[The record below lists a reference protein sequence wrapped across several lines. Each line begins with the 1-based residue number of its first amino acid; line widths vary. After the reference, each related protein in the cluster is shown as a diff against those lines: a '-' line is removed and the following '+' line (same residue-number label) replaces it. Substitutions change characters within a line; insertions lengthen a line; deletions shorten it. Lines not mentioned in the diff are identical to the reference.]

1 MAKEKEPKEQGVNRR
16 VLKNAM
22 EAWKRPKV
30 DTKDPQAIAQ
40 RIEEYLNYCAEQDIT
55 PGVAGCASWLGV
67 TYSTLQAW
75 HIGTRGSP
83 EHQAVAAK
91 FYGLIQNVWEQNMN
105 EGIIDKISGIFYG
118 KAFFGLRDTQEIV
131 VQTNGQEQ
139 IPIADLI
146 ADSKRLADAGTIEA
160 EYRMIE
166 DDPNRERAVD
176 RQIAAEAR
184 KEAVK
189 ANQPIRKA
197 KSKEYHKQYYK
208 DHKEH
213 MDETRRINKEK
224 AAERAQKAREERRK
238 NFTAATTKED

>member
-1 MAKEKEPKEQGVNRR
+1 MAKEKESKEQGVNRR

-67 TYSTLQAW
+67 HYNTLQAW
-75 HIGTRGSP
+75 NTGMRGSP

-91 FYGLIQNVWEQNMN
+91 FYGLVQNVWEQNMN

-166 DDPNRERAVD
+166 DDPHRERAID
-176 RQIAAEAR
+176 RQIAAEAK

-197 KSKEYHKQYYK
+197 KSKEYHKQYFQE
-208 DHKEH
+208 HKEEYNERH
-213 MDETRRINKEK
+213 RKYR
-224 AAERAQKAREERRK
+224 AAERE
-238 NFTAATTKED
+238 KEKPQG